1 MIEHVYEKVMGSSET
16 GSNAGSPTGEHHHHS
31 ASGQQAAGGRTN
43 NNNSSCSQVINIDLK
58 EFYFKSMVI
67 NAFCLTLNLP
77 SLSSD

>member
-43 NNNSSCSQVINIDLK
+43 NNNSSCSQVNDLDAQSFENPFERVLGAMRNI
-58 EFYFKSMVI
+58 
-67 NAFCLTLNLP
+67 
-77 SLSSD
+77 